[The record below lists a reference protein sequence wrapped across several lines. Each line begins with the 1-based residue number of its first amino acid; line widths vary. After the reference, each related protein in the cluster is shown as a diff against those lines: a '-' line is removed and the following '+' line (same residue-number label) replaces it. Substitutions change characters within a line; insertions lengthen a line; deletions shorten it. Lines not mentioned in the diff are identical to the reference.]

1 MRGAIVYLAC
11 LALTIAAF
19 TALGRSSRRP
29 EVENATQQS
38 TNFDATGDPV
48 PQQLLAL
55 TARRSTADAV
65 RTLSLCAMHD
75 DKQGRACRAALTVWL
90 SEEQRL
96 SEAERAAP
104 AFASRFRFGSSA
116 PVLGLAAWKWSLLG
130 GLLVAYLLRAYL
142 VVLTLSV
149 VVLAARLVAA
159 TVQGALLTLALGAYC
174 VAALLKSAAS
184 AYLTL
189 SQHTRRQRIEDLDRQ
204 LARQARCG
212 SGTSYEEWRQTASR
226 RDELSGAAAG
236 RGERREGAVAP
247 GPR

>member
-1 MRGAIVYLAC
+1 MRGAIAYSAC
-11 LALTIAAF
+11 LALPIAAF

-189 SQHTRRQRIEDLDRQ
+189 SQHTRRQRIE
-204 LARQARCG
+204 AR
-212 SGTSYEEWRQTASR
+212 
-226 RDELSGAAAG
+226 
-236 RGERREGAVAP
+236 RGEPAP
-247 GPR
+247 GGGEPV